1 MIPFVEDGDPKIPL
15 NDEGD
20 PTGVEKEPTG
30 LVKQDRVR
38 RVPYKKNRVGH
49 FVGYKSLSGRKRI
62 LVTLTGVV
70 PSGESHPE
78 EEEGD
83 EEMSERRENRRLLQ
97 RINLKKMSSTEC
109 FVTLPPIFST
119 KIKETGSVNEELF

>member
-15 NDEGD
+15 DDDGD

-30 LVKQDRVR
+30 LAKQDRVR

-49 FVGYKSLSGRKRI
+49 FGAYKSLSGRKRI

-78 EEEGD
+78 
-83 EEMSERRENRRLLQ
+83 
-97 RINLKKMSSTEC
+97 
-109 FVTLPPIFST
+109 
-119 KIKETGSVNEELF
+119 

>member
-15 NDEGD
+15 DDDGD

-30 LVKQDRVR
+30 LAKQDRVR
-38 RVPYKKNRVGH
+38 RVPYKKKRVGH
-49 FVGYKSLSGRKRI
+49 FGAYKSLSGRKRI

-70 PSGESHPE
+70 PSGESQP

-97 RINLKKMSSTEC
+97 KINLKKMSSTEC
-109 FVTLPPIFST
+109 FVL
-119 KIKETGSVNEELF
+119 